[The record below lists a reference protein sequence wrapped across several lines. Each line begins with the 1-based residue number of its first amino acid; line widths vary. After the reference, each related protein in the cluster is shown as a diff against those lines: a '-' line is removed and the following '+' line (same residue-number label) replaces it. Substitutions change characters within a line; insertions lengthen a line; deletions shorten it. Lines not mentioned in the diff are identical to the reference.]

1 MSNQVIWG
9 KLILETFI
17 KEACLSKEEEWIMRT
32 RVAGWSRTKQA
43 QELHMSLSSLD
54 KHIARLKKK
63 YDIVQK
69 TEIRAFANSFND
81 VPMID
86 EELDFGQQF
95 SQCYN
100 RTSPGS

>member
-69 TEIRAFANSFND
+69 TNPLLPPRKNSAK
-81 VPMID
+81 
-86 EELDFGQQF
+86 ELWMD
-95 SQCYN
+95 
-100 RTSPGS
+100 TH